1 MGFGFTL
8 ISSAKYGGQVLLVFS
23 NFRSK
28 LLLSSARF
36 YINYFVDIHKIS
48 SELCFIL
55 RMLIIFKFIRG
66 TGIKVLRKLL
76 ILFLMF

>member
-8 ISSAKYGGQVLLVFS
+8 MSSAKYGGQVLFFS
-23 NFRSK
+23 NFCSK
-28 LLLSSARF
+28 LLLSSERI
-36 YINYFVDIHKIS
+36 YINYFVFTKI
-48 SELCFIL
+48 ELNCVYIL
-55 RMLIIFKFIRG
+55 RMLIIFKIIRG